1 MQPGCN
7 CRTHYKE
14 IEVTKEPIQFF
25 FESEVAASP
34 ADAWKWI
41 SSVKCIQAEMW
52 PYFRMTA
59 PKGIESIDDL
69 DVKPGIP
76 LFRSRVYLFG
86 FLPID
91 HSDMTLIELRDGE
104 GFIEQSPMGSMKLWR
119 HDRRIVPTAQGS
131 RIVDH
136 LTFEPRWARGITTRF
151 IHAVFK
157 HRHKVIR
164 RGLG

>member
-1 MQPGCN
+1 MPP
-7 CRTHYKE
+7 
-14 IEVTKEPIQFF
+14 IELT

-34 ADAWKWI
+34 AKAWGWI
-41 SSVKCIQAEMW
+41 SSVKNIQAEMR

-59 PKGIESIDDL
+59 PRGIESISDL
-69 DVKPGIP
+69 DFKPGKV

-104 GFIEQSPMGSMKLWR
+104 GFIEESPMGSMKLWR
-119 HDRRIVPTAQGS
+119 HDRKIVPTDGGS
-131 RIVDH
+131 RIIDH
-136 LTFEPRWARGITTRF
+136 LKFEPRWVKGVTAWF
-151 IHAVFK
+151 INTVFK

-164 RGLG
+164 KLLK

>member
-1 MQPGCN
+1 MPPVEL
-7 CRTHYKE
+7 TL
-14 IEVTKEPIQFF
+14 
-25 FESEVAASP
+25 ESEVSASP
-34 ADAWKWI
+34 ADAWRWI
-41 SSVKCIQAEMW
+41 SSVKSIQAEMW

-59 PKGIESIDDL
+59 PRGIESIGDL
-69 DVKPGIP
+69 DVKPGKV

-104 GFIEQSPMGSMKLWR
+104 GFIEESPMGSMKSWR
-119 HDRRIVPTAQGS
+119 HDRKVEPTNGGS

-136 LTFEPRWARGITTRF
+136 LTFEPRWIRGVTAWF
-151 IHAVFK
+151 INTVFK

-164 RGLG
+164 RHLK

>member
-1 MQPGCN
+1 MASVEF
-7 CRTHYKE
+7 T
-14 IEVTKEPIQFF
+14 

-34 ADAWKWI
+34 ADAWGWI
-41 SSVKCIQAEMW
+41 SSVKSIQTEMR

-59 PKGIESIDDL
+59 PRGIKSIADL
-69 DVKPGIP
+69 DVELGKM

-104 GFIEQSPMGSMKLWR
+104 GFIEESPMGSMKLWR
-119 HDRRIVPTAQGS
+119 HDRKIVPTNGGS

-136 LTFEPRWARGITTRF
+136 LTFEPKRVKGVTVWF
-151 IHAVFK
+151 IKTVFK

-164 RGLG
+164 RHLK